1 MSSPNS
7 DGNVVTNDTKI
18 NVGLDSVMESQA
30 AQLNLLLYQ
39 IYRPYFNGKNQSL
52 FFLKFENRYHET
64 RLDWDNFLHHNIRK
78 LQMYSIQL
86 KLEFYKLERTYD
98 IDLLQFDIK
107 LLNICPIQIWLNV
120 SDSQCSTTNAN
131 LQVHSRNGMLL
142 QVLCSIKSLEFLVIW
157 ISPNS

>member
-52 FFLKFENRYHET
+52 FFLKYENRYLT
-64 RLDWDNFLHHNIRK
+64 RLDYDSNFYIITLENCK
-78 LQMYSIQL
+78 YIQ
-86 KLEFYKLERTYD
+86 F
-98 IDLLQFDIK
+98 
-107 LLNICPIQIWLNV
+107 N
-120 SDSQCSTTNAN
+120 
-131 LQVHSRNGMLL
+131 
-142 QVLCSIKSLEFLVIW
+142 
-157 ISPNS
+157 

>member
-1 MSSPNS
+1 MWWNHKLPNLIYFFIRS
-7 DGNVVTNDTKI
+7 I
-18 NVGLDSVMESQA
+18 GLILTVRIKVYFSRIWK
-30 AQLNLLLYQ
+30 Q
-39 IYRPYFNGKNQSL
+39 ISWII
-52 FFLKFENRYHET
+52 
-64 RLDWDNFLHHNIRK
+64 DWDNFLHHNIRK

>member
-1 MSSPNS
+1 MAGSTSPIGAMSSPNS

-64 RLDWDNFLHHNIRK
+64 RLD
-78 LQMYSIQL
+78 
-86 KLEFYKLERTYD
+86 
-98 IDLLQFDIK
+98 
-107 LLNICPIQIWLNV
+107 
-120 SDSQCSTTNAN
+120 
-131 LQVHSRNGMLL
+131 
-142 QVLCSIKSLEFLVIW
+142 
-157 ISPNS
+157 